1 MRRSNMSRGLA
12 FFSMAMLLS
21 GCMQG
26 MTGDGSLS
34 ERLSSARLG
43 LTSEQNEDTTTIEPS
58 AIIQSL
64 QSRSSAIRTGTAYA
78 TIAAATLASDARV
91 AEAELRAARLRSAA
105 TDKNWMP
112 SIGPAISLTSLGDM
126 VANLVVE
133 AVIFDNGKKKAERAM
148 ARAEVEVAAV
158 SLVSDGNERVYE
170 ALDLYLTA
178 LEGGE
183 SQRLNRE
190 ALLDMR
196 RFRWIMNERVKGGV
210 SDMSDLTI
218 LAQKIAEI
226 ESSMKDAQD
235 KRDTAL
241 AELSAMTDRDL
252 SDLNGIGALDM
263 SAGNIETL
271 GVVAAKV
278 QSKRDQAAADM
289 ERAGNLPSIVA
300 SASGGSNDV
309 VGGIRTEGLFDF
321 GRKDRNQAL
330 DAEEEVL
337 ARRVKEA
344 EEASQ
349 RKIRSYEAKLTAA
362 QRAYQEAVRLSK
374 QAKSNLDLFQSQ
386 YEAGQRQVMDVVG
399 VYETFARQQHK
410 MNTQRFLAAKFEVLI
425 AREYGVLVA
434 GKQL

>member
-1 MRRSNMSRGLA
+1 
-12 FFSMAMLLS
+12 
-21 GCMQG
+21 
-26 MTGDGSLS
+26 
-34 ERLSSARLG
+34 
-43 LTSEQNEDTTTIEPS
+43 
-58 AIIQSL
+58 
-64 QSRSSAIRTGTAYA
+64 
-78 TIAAATLASDARV
+78 
-91 AEAELRAARLRSAA
+91 
-105 TDKNWMP
+105 
-112 SIGPAISLTSLGDM
+112 
-126 VANLVVE
+126 
-133 AVIFDNGKKKAERAM
+133 M

-158 SLVSDGNERVYE
+158 SLVSDGNERDYE

-300 SASGGSNDV
+300 TASGGSNDV

-399 VYETFARQQHK
+399 VYETFARQQHT
-410 MNTQRFLAAKFEVLI
+410 MNTQRFLAAKYEVLI

>member
-1 MRRSNMSRGLA
+1 MSRGLA
-12 FFSMAMLLS
+12 CFGMAILLS

-26 MTGDGSLS
+26 MTRDGPIS

-43 LTSEQNEDTTTIEPS
+43 LGSDDTHTTTSQEPS
-58 AIIQSL
+58 AIIQTL
-64 QSRSSAIRTGTAYA
+64 QSRTSAIQTGTAYA
-78 TIAAATLASDARV
+78 AIAKSTLASDARV

-158 SLVSDGNERVYE
+158 SLVSDGNERVYQ
-170 ALDLYLTA
+170 ALALYITA
-178 LEGGE
+178 REGRE

-235 KRDTAL
+235 RRDTAL
-241 AELSAMTDRDL
+241 AELAAITDQNF
-252 SDLNGIGALDM
+252 SDLNGIGSLDM
-263 SAGNIETL
+263 SVDRIEPL
-271 GVVAAKV
+271 SVVDAKV
-278 QSKRDQAAADM
+278 QSKREQAAADM
-289 ERAGNLPSIVA
+289 QRAGNLPSIVA
-300 SASGGSNDV
+300 SASGGSNDI

-321 GRKDRNQAL
+321 GRKERNQAL
-330 DAEEEVL
+330 DAEEEAL
-337 ARRVKEA
+337 ARRVQEA
-344 EEASQ
+344 EEASL
-349 RKIRSYEAKLTAA
+349 RKIRSYETK
-362 QRAYQEAVRLSK
+362 
-374 QAKSNLDLFQSQ
+374 
-386 YEAGQRQVMDVVG
+386 
-399 VYETFARQQHK
+399 
-410 MNTQRFLAAKFEVLI
+410 
-425 AREYGVLVA
+425 
-434 GKQL
+434 

>member
-1 MRRSNMSRGLA
+1 MSRGLA
-12 FFSMAMLLS
+12 CFSMAMLLS

-43 LTSEQNEDTTTIEPS
+43 LAREQNENKTTPEPS

-64 QSRSSAIRTGTAYA
+64 QSRSSAIRPGTAYA

-183 SQRLNRE
+183 SQRLSRE

-241 AELSAMTDRDL
+241 AELSAITDRDL

-300 SASGGSNDV
+300 SASSGSNDV

-330 DAEEEVL
+330 DAEEEAL

-344 EEASQ
+344 EETSQ

-399 VYETFARQQHK
+399 VYETFARQQHT
-410 MNTQRFLAAKFEVLI
+410 MNTQRFLAAKYEVLI

>member
-1 MRRSNMSRGLA
+1 MSRGLA

-43 LTSEQNEDTTTIEPS
+43 LASEQNENTTTPEPS
-58 AIIQSL
+58 AIILSL
-64 QSRSSAIRTGTAYA
+64 QSRSSAIRPGTAYA

-91 AEAELRAARLRSAA
+91 AEAELRAVRLRSAA

-183 SQRLNRE
+183 SQRLSRE

-218 LAQKIAEI
+218 IAQKIAEI

-252 SDLNGIGALDM
+252 SDLTGIGALDM

-271 GVVAAKV
+271 GVVVAKV

-330 DAEEEVL
+330 DAEEEAL
-337 ARRVKEA
+337 ARRVKET
-344 EEASQ
+344 EETSQ

-399 VYETFARQQHK
+399 VYETFARQQHT
-410 MNTQRFLAAKFEVLI
+410 MNTQRFLAAKYEVLI

>member
-1 MRRSNMSRGLA
+1 MSRGLA

-43 LTSEQNEDTTTIEPS
+43 LASEQNEKTTTSEPS

-64 QSRSSAIRTGTAYA
+64 QSRISAIRPGTAYA

-158 SLVSDGNERVYE
+158 SLVSDGNERVYQ

-183 SQRLNRE
+183 SQRLSRE

-252 SDLNGIGALDM
+252 SELNEIGALDM

-300 SASGGSNDV
+300 TASGGSNDV

-330 DAEEEVL
+330 DAEEEAL

-344 EEASQ
+344 EETSQ

-399 VYETFARQQHK
+399 VYETFARQQHT
-410 MNTQRFLAAKFEVLI
+410 MNTQRFLAAKYEVLI

>member
-1 MRRSNMSRGLA
+1 
-12 FFSMAMLLS
+12 
-21 GCMQG
+21 
-26 MTGDGSLS
+26 
-34 ERLSSARLG
+34 
-43 LTSEQNEDTTTIEPS
+43 
-58 AIIQSL
+58 
-64 QSRSSAIRTGTAYA
+64 
-78 TIAAATLASDARV
+78 
-91 AEAELRAARLRSAA
+91 
-105 TDKNWMP
+105 MP

-158 SLVSDGNERVYE
+158 SLVSDGNERVYQ

-183 SQRLNRE
+183 SQRLSRE

-252 SDLNGIGALDM
+252 SELNEIGALDM

-300 SASGGSNDV
+300 TASGGSNDV

-330 DAEEEVL
+330 DAEEEAL

-344 EEASQ
+344 EETSQ

-399 VYETFARQQHK
+399 VYETFARQQHT
-410 MNTQRFLAAKFEVLI
+410 MNTQRFLAAKYEVLI

>member
-1 MRRSNMSRGLA
+1 MSRGLA
-12 FFSMAMLLS
+12 FLSMAMLLS

-43 LTSEQNEDTTTIEPS
+43 LASEQNKDTTTIEPS

-64 QSRSSAIRTGTAYA
+64 QSCSSAIRPGTAYA

-133 AVIFDNGKKKAERAM
+133 AAIFDNGKKKAERAM

-399 VYETFARQQHK
+399 VYETFARQQHT
-410 MNTQRFLAAKFEVLI
+410 MNTQRFLAAKYEVLI

>member
-1 MRRSNMSRGLA
+1 MSRGLA

-21 GCMQG
+21 ECMQG

-43 LTSEQNEDTTTIEPS
+43 LASEQNENTTTPEPS
-58 AIIQSL
+58 AIILSL
-64 QSRSSAIRTGTAYA
+64 QSRSSAIRPGTAYA

-91 AEAELRAARLRSAA
+91 AEAELRAVRLRSAA

-133 AVIFDNGKKKAERAM
+133 SVIFDNGKKKAERAM

-183 SQRLNRE
+183 SQRLSRE

-218 LAQKIAEI
+218 IAQKIAEI

-252 SDLNGIGALDM
+252 SDLTGIGALDM

-271 GVVAAKV
+271 GVVVAKV
-278 QSKRDQAAADM
+278 HSKRDQAAADM

-300 SASGGSNDV
+300 SASGGSNHV

-330 DAEEEVL
+330 DAEEEAL
-337 ARRVKEA
+337 ARRVKET
-344 EEASQ
+344 EETSQ

-399 VYETFARQQHK
+399 VYETFARQQHT
-410 MNTQRFLAAKFEVLI
+410 MNTQRFLAAKYEVLI

>member
-1 MRRSNMSRGLA
+1 
-12 FFSMAMLLS
+12 
-21 GCMQG
+21 
-26 MTGDGSLS
+26 
-34 ERLSSARLG
+34 
-43 LTSEQNEDTTTIEPS
+43 
-58 AIIQSL
+58 
-64 QSRSSAIRTGTAYA
+64 
-78 TIAAATLASDARV
+78 
-91 AEAELRAARLRSAA
+91 
-105 TDKNWMP
+105 
-112 SIGPAISLTSLGDM
+112 
-126 VANLVVE
+126 
-133 AVIFDNGKKKAERAM
+133 
-148 ARAEVEVAAV
+148 
-158 SLVSDGNERVYE
+158 
-170 ALDLYLTA
+170 
-178 LEGGE
+178 
-183 SQRLNRE
+183 
-190 ALLDMR
+190 
-196 RFRWIMNERVKGGV
+196 
-210 SDMSDLTI
+210 MSDLTI

-300 SASGGSNDV
+300 TASGGSNDV

-399 VYETFARQQHK
+399 VYETFARQQHT
-410 MNTQRFLAAKFEVLI
+410 MNTQRFLAAKYEVLI

>member
-1 MRRSNMSRGLA
+1 MSRGLA
-12 FFSMAMLLS
+12 CFSMAMLLS

-43 LTSEQNEDTTTIEPS
+43 LASGQNEKTTTPEPS

-64 QSRSSAIRTGTAYA
+64 QSRISAIRPGTAYA

-183 SQRLNRE
+183 SQRLSRE

-235 KRDTAL
+235 KRDAAL

-330 DAEEEVL
+330 DAEEEAL

-344 EEASQ
+344 EENSQ

-399 VYETFARQQHK
+399 VYETFARQQHT
-410 MNTQRFLAAKFEVLI
+410 MNTQRFLAAKYEVLI

>member
-1 MRRSNMSRGLA
+1 MSRGLA
-12 FFSMAMLLS
+12 CFGMAILLS

-26 MTGDGSLS
+26 MTGDGPIS

-43 LTSEQNEDTTTIEPS
+43 LGSDETHTTTSQEPS
-58 AIIQSL
+58 AIIQTL
-64 QSRSSAIRTGTAYA
+64 QSRTSAIQTGTAYA
-78 TIAAATLASDARV
+78 AIAKSTLASDARV

-158 SLVSDGNERVYE
+158 SLVSDGNERVYQ
-170 ALDLYLTA
+170 ALDLYITA

-241 AELSAMTDRDL
+241 AELAAITDQNF
-252 SDLNGIGALDM
+252 SDLNGIGSLDM
-263 SAGNIETL
+263 SVDQIEPL
-271 GVVAAKV
+271 SVVDAKV

-289 ERAGNLPSIVA
+289 QRAGNLPSIVA
-300 SASGGSNDV
+300 SASGGSNDI

-321 GRKDRNQAL
+321 GRKERNQAL
-330 DAEEEVL
+330 DAEEEAL
-337 ARRVKEA
+337 ARRVQEA
-344 EEASQ
+344 EEASL
-349 RKIRSYEAKLTAA
+349 RKIRSYETKLTAA
-362 QRAYQEAVRLSK
+362 RRAYQEAVRLSK

-399 VYETFARQQHK
+399 VYETFARQQHT
-410 MNTQRFLAAKFEVLI
+410 MNTQRFLAAKYEVLI
-425 AREYGVLVA
+425 AREYGVLVS
-434 GKQL
+434 GTQL

>member
-1 MRRSNMSRGLA
+1 MSRGLA

-43 LTSEQNEDTTTIEPS
+43 LASEQNKDTTTIEPS

-64 QSRSSAIRTGTAYA
+64 QSCSSAIRPGTAYA

-399 VYETFARQQHK
+399 VYETFARQQHT
-410 MNTQRFLAAKFEVLI
+410 MNTQRFLAAKYEVLI

>member
-1 MRRSNMSRGLA
+1 MSRGLA

-43 LTSEQNEDTTTIEPS
+43 LASEQNENTTTSEPS

-64 QSRSSAIRTGTAYA
+64 QSRSSAIRPGTAYA
-78 TIAAATLASDARV
+78 TIAAATMASDARV

-183 SQRLNRE
+183 SQRLSRE

-252 SDLNGIGALDM
+252 SDLTGIGALDM

-330 DAEEEVL
+330 DAEEEAL

-344 EEASQ
+344 EETSQ

-399 VYETFARQQHK
+399 VYETFARQQHT
-410 MNTQRFLAAKFEVLI
+410 MNTQRFLAAKYEVLI

>member
-1 MRRSNMSRGLA
+1 MSRGLA

-43 LTSEQNEDTTTIEPS
+43 LASEQNEKTTTSEPS

-64 QSRSSAIRTGTAYA
+64 QSRISAIRPGTAYA

-148 ARAEVEVAAV
+148 ARADVEVAAV
-158 SLVSDGNERVYE
+158 SLVSDGNERVYQ

-183 SQRLNRE
+183 SQRLSRE

-252 SDLNGIGALDM
+252 SELNEIGALDM

-300 SASGGSNDV
+300 TASGGSNDV

-330 DAEEEVL
+330 DAEEEAL

-344 EEASQ
+344 EETSQ

-399 VYETFARQQHK
+399 VYETFARQQHT
-410 MNTQRFLAAKFEVLI
+410 MNTQRFLAAKYEVLI

>member
-1 MRRSNMSRGLA
+1 MSRGLA

-43 LTSEQNEDTTTIEPS
+43 LASEQNEKTTTPEPS

-64 QSRSSAIRTGTAYA
+64 QSRNSAIRPGTAYA

-91 AEAELRAARLRSAA
+91 AEVELRAARLRSAA

-235 KRDTAL
+235 KRDTSL

-252 SDLNGIGALDM
+252 SDLTGIGTLDM

-300 SASGGSNDV
+300 TASGGSNDV

-330 DAEEEVL
+330 DAEEEAL

-344 EEASQ
+344 EETSQ

-399 VYETFARQQHK
+399 VYETFARQQHT
-410 MNTQRFLAAKFEVLI
+410 MNTQRFLAAKYEVLI

>member
-1 MRRSNMSRGLA
+1 MSRGLA

-43 LTSEQNEDTTTIEPS
+43 LASEQNEDTTTIEPS

-64 QSRSSAIRTGTAYA
+64 QSRSSAIRPGTAYA

-300 SASGGSNDV
+300 TASGGSNDV

-399 VYETFARQQHK
+399 VYETFARQQHT
-410 MNTQRFLAAKFEVLI
+410 MNTQRFLAAKYEVLI

>member
-1 MRRSNMSRGLA
+1 MSRGLA

-43 LTSEQNEDTTTIEPS
+43 LASEQNEDTTTIEPS

-64 QSRSSAIRTGTAYA
+64 QSCSSAIRPGTAYA

-210 SDMSDLTI
+210 SDISDLTI

-399 VYETFARQQHK
+399 VYETFARQQHT
-410 MNTQRFLAAKFEVLI
+410 MNTQRFLAAKYEVLI

>member
-1 MRRSNMSRGLA
+1 MSRGLA

-26 MTGDGSLS
+26 VTGDGSLS

-43 LTSEQNEDTTTIEPS
+43 LASEQNQNTTTPEPS

-64 QSRSSAIRTGTAYA
+64 QSRSSAIRPGTAYA

-148 ARAEVEVAAV
+148 ALAEVEVAAV

-183 SQRLNRE
+183 SQRLSRE

-252 SDLNGIGALDM
+252 SDLNGIGTLDM
-263 SAGNIETL
+263 SACNIETL
-271 GVVAAKV
+271 GVVVAKV

-289 ERAGNLPSIVA
+289 ERTGNLPSIVA

-330 DAEEEVL
+330 DAEEEAL

-344 EEASQ
+344 EETSQ

-399 VYETFARQQHK
+399 VYETFARQQHI
-410 MNTQRFLAAKFEVLI
+410 MNTQRFLAAKYEVLI
-425 AREYGVLVA
+425 ARKYGVLVA

>member
-1 MRRSNMSRGLA
+1 MSRGLA

-43 LTSEQNEDTTTIEPS
+43 LASEQNENKTTPEPS

-64 QSRSSAIRTGTAYA
+64 QSRSSAIRPGTAYA

-148 ARAEVEVAAV
+148 ARADVEVAAV

-183 SQRLNRE
+183 SQRLSRE

-252 SDLNGIGALDM
+252 SGLNGIGALDM

-330 DAEEEVL
+330 DAEEEAL

-344 EEASQ
+344 EETSQ

-399 VYETFARQQHK
+399 VYETFARQQHT
-410 MNTQRFLAAKFEVLI
+410 MNTQRFLAAKYEVLI

>member
-1 MRRSNMSRGLA
+1 MSRGLA

-21 GCMQG
+21 ECMQG

-43 LTSEQNEDTTTIEPS
+43 LASEQNENTTTPEPS
-58 AIIQSL
+58 AIILSL
-64 QSRSSAIRTGTAYA
+64 QSRSSAIRPGTAYA

-91 AEAELRAARLRSAA
+91 AEAELRAVRLRSAA

-183 SQRLNRE
+183 SQRLSRE

-218 LAQKIAEI
+218 IAQKIAEI

-252 SDLNGIGALDM
+252 SDLTGIGALDM

-271 GVVAAKV
+271 GVVVAKV

-330 DAEEEVL
+330 DAEEEAL
-337 ARRVKEA
+337 ARRVKET
-344 EEASQ
+344 EETSQ

-399 VYETFARQQHK
+399 VYETFARQQHT
-410 MNTQRFLAAKFEVLI
+410 MNIQRFLAAKYEVLI

>member
-1 MRRSNMSRGLA
+1 MSRGLA

-34 ERLSSARLG
+34 ERLSSARPG
-43 LTSEQNEDTTTIEPS
+43 LASEQNEDTTTIEPS

-183 SQRLNRE
+183 SQRINHE

-300 SASGGSNDV
+300 SASGRSTDV

-399 VYETFARQQHK
+399 VYETFARQQHT
-410 MNTQRFLAAKFEVLI
+410 MNTQRFLAAKYEVLI

>member
-1 MRRSNMSRGLA
+1 
-12 FFSMAMLLS
+12 MAMLLS

-43 LTSEQNEDTTTIEPS
+43 LASEQNENTTTPEPS
-58 AIIQSL
+58 AIILSL
-64 QSRSSAIRTGTAYA
+64 QSRISAIRPGTAYA

-252 SDLNGIGALDM
+252 SDLTGIGALDM
-263 SAGNIETL
+263 SAGKIETL

-300 SASGGSNDV
+300 SASGGTNDV

-330 DAEEEVL
+330 DAEEEAL

-344 EEASQ
+344 EETSQ

-399 VYETFARQQHK
+399 VYETFARQQHT
-410 MNTQRFLAAKFEVLI
+410 MNTQRFLAAKYEVLI

>member
-1 MRRSNMSRGLA
+1 MSRGLA
-12 FFSMAMLLS
+12 CFGMAILLS

-26 MTGDGSLS
+26 MTGDGPIS

-43 LTSEQNEDTTTIEPS
+43 LGSDDTHTTTSQEPS
-58 AIIQSL
+58 AIIQTL
-64 QSRSSAIRTGTAYA
+64 QSRTSAIQTGTAYA
-78 TIAAATLASDARV
+78 AIAKSTLASDARV

-158 SLVSDGNERVYE
+158 SLVSDGNERVYQ
-170 ALDLYLTA
+170 ALDLYITA

-226 ESSMKDAQD
+226 
-235 KRDTAL
+235 
-241 AELSAMTDRDL
+241 
-252 SDLNGIGALDM
+252 
-263 SAGNIETL
+263 
-271 GVVAAKV
+271 AAV
-278 QSKRDQAAADM
+278 
-289 ERAGNLPSIVA
+289 
-300 SASGGSNDV
+300 
-309 VGGIRTEGLFDF
+309 
-321 GRKDRNQAL
+321 
-330 DAEEEVL
+330 
-337 ARRVKEA
+337 
-344 EEASQ
+344 
-349 RKIRSYEAKLTAA
+349 
-362 QRAYQEAVRLSK
+362 
-374 QAKSNLDLFQSQ
+374 
-386 YEAGQRQVMDVVG
+386 
-399 VYETFARQQHK
+399 
-410 MNTQRFLAAKFEVLI
+410 
-425 AREYGVLVA
+425 
-434 GKQL
+434 

>member
-1 MRRSNMSRGLA
+1 MSRGLA
-12 FFSMAMLLS
+12 FLSMAMLLS

-43 LTSEQNEDTTTIEPS
+43 LASEQNKDTTTIEPS

-64 QSRSSAIRTGTAYA
+64 QSRSSAIRPGTAYA

-226 ESSMKDAQD
+226 ESSMKDALD

-399 VYETFARQQHK
+399 VYETFARQQHT
-410 MNTQRFLAAKFEVLI
+410 MNTQRFLAAKYEVLI

>member
-1 MRRSNMSRGLA
+1 MSRGLA
-12 FFSMAMLLS
+12 FFSIAMLLS

-43 LTSEQNEDTTTIEPS
+43 IASEQNENTTTPEPS
-58 AIIQSL
+58 AIILSL
-64 QSRSSAIRTGTAYA
+64 QSRSSAIRPGTAYA

-183 SQRLNRE
+183 SQRLSRE

-252 SDLNGIGALDM
+252 SDLTGIGALDM

-330 DAEEEVL
+330 DAEEEAL

-344 EEASQ
+344 EESSQ

-399 VYETFARQQHK
+399 VYETFARQQHT
-410 MNTQRFLAAKFEVLI
+410 MNTQRFLAAKYEVLI

>member
-1 MRRSNMSRGLA
+1 MSRGFA
-12 FFSMAMLLS
+12 CFSMAMLLS

-43 LTSEQNEDTTTIEPS
+43 IASEQNEKTTTPESS
-58 AIIQSL
+58 AIILSL
-64 QSRSSAIRTGTAYA
+64 QSRSSAIRPGTAYA

-105 TDKNWMP
+105 TDENWMP

-183 SQRLNRE
+183 SQRLSRE

-235 KRDTAL
+235 QRDTAL

-252 SDLNGIGALDM
+252 SDLTGIGALDV

-321 GRKDRNQAL
+321 GRTDRNQAL
-330 DAEEEVL
+330 DAEEEAL

-399 VYETFARQQHK
+399 VYETFARQQHT
-410 MNTQRFLAAKFEVLI
+410 MNTQRFLAAKYEVLI

>member
-1 MRRSNMSRGLA
+1 MSRGLA
-12 FFSMAMLLS
+12 FLSMAMLLS

-43 LTSEQNEDTTTIEPS
+43 LASEQNEDTTTIEPS

-210 SDMSDLTI
+210 SDISDLTI

-252 SDLNGIGALDM
+252 SDLDGIGALDM

-330 DAEEEVL
+330 DAEEEAL

-344 EEASQ
+344 EESSQ
-349 RKIRSYEAKLTAA
+349 RTIRSYEAKLTAA
-362 QRAYQEAVRLSK
+362 QRAYKEAVRLSK

-399 VYETFARQQHK
+399 VYETFARQQHT
-410 MNTQRFLAAKFEVLI
+410 MNTQRFLAAKYEVLI

>member
-1 MRRSNMSRGLA
+1 MSRGLA

-43 LTSEQNEDTTTIEPS
+43 LASEQNEDTTTIEPS

-64 QSRSSAIRTGTAYA
+64 QSRSSAIRPGTAYA

-399 VYETFARQQHK
+399 VYETFARQQHT
-410 MNTQRFLAAKFEVLI
+410 MNTQRFLAAKYEVLI

>member
-1 MRRSNMSRGLA
+1 MSRGLA
-12 FFSMAMLLS
+12 VFSMAMLLS

-43 LTSEQNEDTTTIEPS
+43 LASEQNENTTTPEPS
-58 AIIQSL
+58 AIILSL
-64 QSRSSAIRTGTAYA
+64 QSRISAIRPGTAYA

-252 SDLNGIGALDM
+252 SDLTGIGALDM

-300 SASGGSNDV
+300 SASGGTNDV

-330 DAEEEVL
+330 DAEEEAL

-344 EEASQ
+344 EETSQ

-362 QRAYQEAVRLSK
+362 KRAYQEAVRLSK

-399 VYETFARQQHK
+399 VYETFARQQHT
-410 MNTQRFLAAKFEVLI
+410 MNTQRFLAAKYEVLI

>member
-1 MRRSNMSRGLA
+1 
-12 FFSMAMLLS
+12 
-21 GCMQG
+21 
-26 MTGDGSLS
+26 
-34 ERLSSARLG
+34 
-43 LTSEQNEDTTTIEPS
+43 
-58 AIIQSL
+58 
-64 QSRSSAIRTGTAYA
+64 
-78 TIAAATLASDARV
+78 
-91 AEAELRAARLRSAA
+91 
-105 TDKNWMP
+105 
-112 SIGPAISLTSLGDM
+112 
-126 VANLVVE
+126 
-133 AVIFDNGKKKAERAM
+133 M

-158 SLVSDGNERVYE
+158 SLVSDGNERVYD

-235 KRDTAL
+235 RRDTAL

-252 SDLNGIGALDM
+252 SDLTGIGALDM

-300 SASGGSNDV
+300 SASGGTNDV

-330 DAEEEVL
+330 DAEEEAL

-344 EEASQ
+344 EETSQ

-362 QRAYQEAVRLSK
+362 QRAYQEVVRLSK

-399 VYETFARQQHK
+399 VYETFARQQHT
-410 MNTQRFLAAKFEVLI
+410 MNTKRFLAAKYEVLI

>member
-1 MRRSNMSRGLA
+1 MSRGLA
-12 FFSMAMLLS
+12 FFSRAMLLS
-21 GCMQG
+21 GGMQG

-43 LTSEQNEDTTTIEPS
+43 LASEQNENTATPEPS
-58 AIIQSL
+58 AIILSL
-64 QSRSSAIRTGTAYA
+64 QSRSSAIRPGTAYA
-78 TIAAATLASDARV
+78 TIAAATLASDVRV

-183 SQRLNRE
+183 SQRLSRE

-252 SDLNGIGALDM
+252 SDLTGIGALDM

-321 GRKDRNQAL
+321 GRTDRNQAL
-330 DAEEEVL
+330 DAEEEAL

-344 EEASQ
+344 EESSQ

-362 QRAYQEAVRLSK
+362 QRAYKEAVRLSK

-399 VYETFARQQHK
+399 VYETFARQQHT
-410 MNTQRFLAAKFEVLI
+410 MNTQRFLAAKYEVLI

>member
-1 MRRSNMSRGLA
+1 MSRGLA

-43 LTSEQNEDTTTIEPS
+43 LASEQNKDTTTIEPS

-64 QSRSSAIRTGTAYA
+64 QSRSSAIRPGTAYA

-399 VYETFARQQHK
+399 VYETFARQQHT
-410 MNTQRFLAAKFEVLI
+410 MNTQRFLAAKYEVLI

>member
-1 MRRSNMSRGLA
+1 MSRGLA

-43 LTSEQNEDTTTIEPS
+43 LASEQNENTTTPEPS

-64 QSRSSAIRTGTAYA
+64 QSRSSAIRPGTAYA

-183 SQRLNRE
+183 SQRLSRE

-252 SDLNGIGALDM
+252 SDLTGIGALDM
-263 SAGNIETL
+263 SAGNIEIL

-309 VGGIRTEGLFDF
+309 VGGIRTEGLFDY

-330 DAEEEVL
+330 DAEEEAL

-344 EEASQ
+344 EETSQ

-399 VYETFARQQHK
+399 VYETFARQQHT
-410 MNTQRFLAAKFEVLI
+410 MNTQRFLAAKYEVLI

>member
-1 MRRSNMSRGLA
+1 MSRGLA

-21 GCMQG
+21 ECMQG

-43 LTSEQNEDTTTIEPS
+43 LASEQNENTTTPEPS
-58 AIIQSL
+58 AIILSL
-64 QSRSSAIRTGTAYA
+64 QSRSSAIRPGTAYA

-91 AEAELRAARLRSAA
+91 AEAELRAVRLRSAA

-183 SQRLNRE
+183 SQRLSRE

-218 LAQKIAEI
+218 IAQKIAEI

-252 SDLNGIGALDM
+252 SDLTGIGALDM

-271 GVVAAKV
+271 GVVVAKV

-330 DAEEEVL
+330 DAEEEAL
-337 ARRVKEA
+337 ARRVKET
-344 EEASQ
+344 EETSQ

-399 VYETFARQQHK
+399 VYETFARQQHT
-410 MNTQRFLAAKFEVLI
+410 MNTQRFLAAKYEVLI

>member
-1 MRRSNMSRGLA
+1 MSRGLA

-43 LTSEQNEDTTTIEPS
+43 LASEQNEKTTTSEPS

-64 QSRSSAIRTGTAYA
+64 QSRISAIRPGTAYA

-158 SLVSDGNERVYE
+158 SLVSDGNERVYQ

-183 SQRLNRE
+183 SQRLSRE

-235 KRDTAL
+235 KRNTAL

-252 SDLNGIGALDM
+252 SELNEIGALDM

-330 DAEEEVL
+330 DAEEEAL

-344 EEASQ
+344 EETSQ

-399 VYETFARQQHK
+399 VYETFARQQHT
-410 MNTQRFLAAKFEVLI
+410 MNTQRFLAAKYEVLI

>member
-1 MRRSNMSRGLA
+1 MSRGLA
-12 FFSMAMLLS
+12 FLSMAMLLS

-43 LTSEQNEDTTTIEPS
+43 LASEQNEDTTTIEPS

-64 QSRSSAIRTGTAYA
+64 QSRSSAIRPGTAYA

-210 SDMSDLTI
+210 SDISDLTI

-252 SDLNGIGALDM
+252 SDLDGIGALDM

-330 DAEEEVL
+330 DAEEEAL

-344 EEASQ
+344 EESSQ
-349 RKIRSYEAKLTAA
+349 RTIRSYEAKLTAA
-362 QRAYQEAVRLSK
+362 QRAYKEAVRLSK

-399 VYETFARQQHK
+399 VYETFARQQHT
-410 MNTQRFLAAKFEVLI
+410 MNTQRFLAAKYEVLI

>member
-1 MRRSNMSRGLA
+1 MSRGLA
-12 FFSMAMLLS
+12 VFSMAMLLS

-43 LTSEQNEDTTTIEPS
+43 IASEQNENTTTPEPS
-58 AIIQSL
+58 AIILSL
-64 QSRSSAIRTGTAYA
+64 QSRSSAIRPGTAYA

-91 AEAELRAARLRSAA
+91 AEAELRAASLRSAA

-183 SQRLNRE
+183 SQRLSRE

-252 SDLNGIGALDM
+252 SGLNGIGALDM

-330 DAEEEVL
+330 DAEEEAL

-344 EEASQ
+344 EETSQ

-362 QRAYQEAVRLSK
+362 QRAYQEAVQLSK

-399 VYETFARQQHK
+399 VYETFARQQHT
-410 MNTQRFLAAKFEVLI
+410 MNTQRFLAAKYELLI

>member
-1 MRRSNMSRGLA
+1 
-12 FFSMAMLLS
+12 
-21 GCMQG
+21 
-26 MTGDGSLS
+26 
-34 ERLSSARLG
+34 
-43 LTSEQNEDTTTIEPS
+43 
-58 AIIQSL
+58 
-64 QSRSSAIRTGTAYA
+64 
-78 TIAAATLASDARV
+78 
-91 AEAELRAARLRSAA
+91 
-105 TDKNWMP
+105 
-112 SIGPAISLTSLGDM
+112 
-126 VANLVVE
+126 
-133 AVIFDNGKKKAERAM
+133 M

-158 SLVSDGNERVYE
+158 SLVSDGNERVYD

-210 SDMSDLTI
+210 TDMSDLTI

-235 KRDTAL
+235 RRDTAL

-252 SDLNGIGALDM
+252 SDLTGIGALDM

-300 SASGGSNDV
+300 SASGGTNDV

-330 DAEEEVL
+330 DAEEEAL

-344 EEASQ
+344 EETSQ

-399 VYETFARQQHK
+399 VYETFARQQHT
-410 MNTQRFLAAKFEVLI
+410 MNTKRFLAAKYEVLI

>member
-1 MRRSNMSRGLA
+1 MSRGLA

-43 LTSEQNEDTTTIEPS
+43 LASEQNEDTTTIEPS

-64 QSRSSAIRTGTAYA
+64 QSRSSAIRPGTAYA

-133 AVIFDNGKKKAERAM
+133 AVIFDNGKKKAGRAM

-183 SQRLNRE
+183 SQRLSRE

-300 SASGGSNDV
+300 TASGGSNDV

-349 RKIRSYEAKLTAA
+349 RKIWSYEAKLTAA

-399 VYETFARQQHK
+399 VYETFARQQHT
-410 MNTQRFLAAKFEVLI
+410 MNTQRFLAAKYEVLI